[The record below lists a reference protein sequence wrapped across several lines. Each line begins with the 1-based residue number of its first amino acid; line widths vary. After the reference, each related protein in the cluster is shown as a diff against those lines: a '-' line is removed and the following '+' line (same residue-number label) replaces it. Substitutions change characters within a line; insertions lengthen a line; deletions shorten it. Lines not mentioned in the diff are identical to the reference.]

1 MSLSRKAF
9 LGALLATCLATP
21 AFAQAEAWDLK
32 ERMFYVVDPDGQ
44 MRAMPIG
51 ERPMTTLMKRAK
63 RVPRG
68 TVFFVHDG
76 QLYTMRGAGMV
87 FDRAGKGTSH

>member
-21 AFAQAEAWDLK
+21 AFAQAEPWDLK
-32 ERMFYVVDPDGQ
+32 ERMFYVVDPGGE

-51 ERPMTTLMKRAK
+51 ERDMTTLMQRAK
-63 RVPRG
+63 RVQRG
-68 TVFFVHDG
+68 TVFFIHDG
-76 QLYTMRGAGMV
+76 QLYTMQGTGML
-87 FDRAGKGTSH
+87 FDRAGKWKTH

>member
-1 MSLSRKAF
+1 
-9 LGALLATCLATP
+9 
-21 AFAQAEAWDLK
+21 
-32 ERMFYVVDPDGQ
+32 
-44 MRAMPIG
+44 
-51 ERPMTTLMKRAK
+51 
-63 RVPRG
+63 VPRG